1 MKPFVFFLFFVFV
14 SCSRNTNIFF
24 HVKDTDFSKGR
35 LKNEQTIELND
46 LVKFHGH
53 LCDGLVLGSLAI
65 QEALKA
71 LYGNDAIDRTN
82 LRIVC
87 VSSPCITDVA
97 IYITGGRYQFNT
109 FFVDNN
115 INAIYVVQRIDN
127 SATVSVKLNKGIKPR
142 AIDSL
147 GLLAMNGKLSSCGL
161 DSLKRMEDEFTQTL
175 LKSEPKDLF
184 TVAHLSDFKWSP
196 VLRNDFL
203 KSDVL
208 NKNKAECNE

>member
-1 MKPFVFFLFFVFV
+1 MKPFFFFLFFVFV
-14 SCSRNTNIFF
+14 SCSRNTNIIF

-35 LKNEQTIELND
+35 LNNEQTIELND

-127 SATVSVKLNKGIKPR
+127 SATVSVNLNKGIKPR

-161 DSLKRMEDEFTQTL
+161 DSLKRMEDEFTQAL

-184 TVAHLSDFKWSP
+184 TVTHLSDFKWSP